1 MWAIWP
7 HAVFAILPTTKR
19 PKSQQPCARTSS
31 MRWASSSQQHC
42 SLTIRFLSPALP
54 RGALQEFAEWRST
67 EFKALLRFWWR
78 RREWGILE
86 TQPVDHDRLG
96 VLRAREIG
104 FLGGPSLSKSNDKPT
119 ASRVLLRLEEWS
131 GTKTT
136 LTSLDLVKSRSALAP
151 APTYLAFGWHRN
163 PTSVATQEAFD
174 SGSSGSLRITLLAP
188 RAHDTAVMASELQAL
203 REALW
208 LCSTFGAVGARA
220 SNGWGSLE
228 LQPLAL
234 THEERR
240 LPAPQ
245 ASLLVRSD
253 ETASREAWRSG
264 IAALEAGS
272 RAPACW
278 RSKPARLQ
286 DAFEQLAQLR
296 KEWRRQCKRRDLSE
310 NVAGRGNFLRL
321 RITRGSQGSEEGDKV
336 RAMAYLLSGP
346 DQPKRREAA
355 VAALGAVEP
364 FEPWNPF
371 EDVR

>member
-1 MWAIWP
+1 
-7 HAVFAILPTTKR
+7 
-19 PKSQQPCARTSS
+19 
-31 MRWASSSQQHC
+31 MRWASGSQQHC

-86 TQPVDHDRLG
+86 TQRVDHDRLG

-131 GTKTT
+131 GAKTT

-163 PTSVATQEAFD
+163 PTSVATQEAFAP
-174 SGSSGSLRITLLAP
+174 GSSGSLSITLLAP

-228 LQPLAL
+228 LQLKLQPRAL

-253 ETASREAWRSG
+253 ETASQEDWRSG

-278 RSKPARLQ
+278 RSKPASLQ

-296 KEWRRQCKRRDLSE
+296 KEWRRQCKCHRLSE
-310 NVAGRGNFLRL
+310 NVNGRGNFLRL

-346 DQPKRREAA
+346 GQPQRRKAA
-355 VAALGAVEP
+355 VAALGAVGA